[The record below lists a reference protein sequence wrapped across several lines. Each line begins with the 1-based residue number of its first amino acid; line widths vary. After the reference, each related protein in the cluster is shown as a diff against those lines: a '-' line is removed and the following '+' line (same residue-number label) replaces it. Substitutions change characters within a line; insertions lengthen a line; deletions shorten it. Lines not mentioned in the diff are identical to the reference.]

1 MAQYKVVSPCA
12 YTVDGKGV
20 HHKVAGATVELAD
33 DVAKRLG
40 DAVERIGGPA
50 PRGRKP
56 QAAASADDDE

>member
-12 YTVDGKGV
+12 YTIDGKGV
-20 HHKVAGATVELAD
+20 HHKVAGAVVDLAE

-40 DAVERIGGPA
+40 NAVERIGGT

-56 QAAASADDDE
+56 ATATASADDDE